1 MKPGFFF
8 ESRFQFSF
16 FCAESIQNF
25 IVCDDIQQDGQ
36 GSVFIVP
43 VGIVVVGSNS
53 TRGAVGVMDTGFN
66 YAAIHTTISL
76 GLVHPAESAR
86 SIMNIQIK
94 IAVQEDVAVGIALI
108 EYSLEGFKVEVKSF
122 HI

>member
-16 FCAESIQNF
+16 FCVEPIQNF
-25 IVCDDIQQDGQ
+25 IICDDIQQDGQ
-36 GSVFIVP
+36 GSIFIVP
-43 VGIVVVGSNS
+43 VGIVVVGGYP
-53 TRGAVGVMDTGFN
+53 TRGVVGILDTGFD
-66 YAAIHTTISL
+66 YTASHMGISL
-76 GLVHPAESAR
+76 GPVHPAESAR